1 MLKSIAKITLLSLAF
16 ALPQQAQAQISD
28 LQITEASSAI
38 LGAGTVAA
46 QVRHLHQVPSVGI
59 FSLSGSAAS
68 PLSHLGD
75 EISTLE
81 IYAERNA
88 AGVSQLRHAL
98 SANPV
103 TRHTMSEHNVDVR
116 RVIGVSIGA
125 TGSMRFFIE

>member
-1 MLKSIAKITLLSLAF
+1 MLKSIAKITLLSLAC

-59 FSLSGSAAS
+59 FRLSGGAAS

-88 AGVSQLRHAL
+88 AGVRQLRRAL
-98 SANPV
+98 AGNPV
-103 TRHTMSEHNVDVR
+103 TRHTMAEHNVNVSH
-116 RVIGVSIGA
+116 VIGVSVGS
-125 TGSMRFFIE
+125 TGSLRFFIE